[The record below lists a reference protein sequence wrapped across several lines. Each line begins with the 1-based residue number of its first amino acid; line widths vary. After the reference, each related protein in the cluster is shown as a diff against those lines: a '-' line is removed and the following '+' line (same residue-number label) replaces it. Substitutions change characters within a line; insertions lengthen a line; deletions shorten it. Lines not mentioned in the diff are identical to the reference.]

1 MLAQALVQ
9 LLTVAAL
16 LDSLHHDVLAGHEGQ
31 LGHDTGADNLRVDD
45 ETVRDIQQNVQNC
58 VSSQETLRHRN
69 ALVGRV
75 VQRALK
81 PLGTGGHGGVQHIHH
96 QVAAQSADALTAH
109 GVALVGHGRGT
120 DLILLE
126 RLLHFLEVCQQADVG
141 RHLHGRLAQTRHG
154 GQDVVVHLAAVRLA
168 ADRHDL
174 GKAHLGADVGLD
186 GLDLGGV
193 AVE

>member
-1 MLAQALVQ
+1 MLAQVLFIGVQHRLDDVAQELGDLFAAAAGEGLGGQLSLNFLAGQAEGGVSLDAGNHVVGLALLLDDGGSSHGVLAQALVQ
-9 LLTVAAL
+9 LLTIAAL

-96 QVAAQSADALTAH
+96 QVAA
-109 GVALVGHGRGT
+109 
-120 DLILLE
+120 
-126 RLLHFLEVCQQADVG
+126 
-141 RHLHGRLAQTRHG
+141 
-154 GQDVVVHLAAVRLA
+154 
-168 ADRHDL
+168 
-174 GKAHLGADVGLD
+174 
-186 GLDLGGV
+186 
-193 AVE
+193 